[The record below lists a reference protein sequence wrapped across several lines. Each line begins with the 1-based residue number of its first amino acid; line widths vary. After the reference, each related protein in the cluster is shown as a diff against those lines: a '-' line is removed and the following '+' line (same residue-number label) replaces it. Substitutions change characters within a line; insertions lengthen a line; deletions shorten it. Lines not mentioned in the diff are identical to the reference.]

1 MKTIITIA
9 CALCAN
15 PHFPALRSVQWL
27 FQKPPAK
34 SKFLAAGHLVRY
46 SRIRLLLLHFRD
58 ETANLQGNPIS
69 KFARRGR

>member
-27 FQKPPAK
+27 FQNLPQK
-34 SKFLAAGHLVRY
+34 
-46 SRIRLLLLHFRD
+46 
-58 ETANLQGNPIS
+58 ANS
-69 KFARRGR
+69 